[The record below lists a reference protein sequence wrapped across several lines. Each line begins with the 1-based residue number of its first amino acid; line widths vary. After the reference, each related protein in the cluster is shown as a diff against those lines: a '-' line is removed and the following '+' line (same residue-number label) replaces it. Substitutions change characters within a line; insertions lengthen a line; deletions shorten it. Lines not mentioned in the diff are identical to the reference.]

1 MVSENHSKH
10 VLGTRIKTHFIVIS
24 LSSYCDGD
32 LNSSFILKTF
42 ANNNLKLTLNQ
53 EIVFCMYFHHNTGF
67 LTLKAFKMCLGKLLQ
82 QSVKLMRTLS
92 QRNQTTRQVSQ
103 CLPLV
108 IHMLVGCAVGAAGWA
123 GAPNMSANGLP
134 SCSKSSDAFV
144 AAYVQN
150 PKM

>member
-10 VLGTRIKTHFIVIS
+10 VLGTRIETHCIVIS

-67 LTLKAFKMCLGKLLQ
+67 LTLKAFKMCLDKLLQ
-82 QSVKLMRTLS
+82 QSVKLIENLESKEPNDEIGQLVLTIGHPHVGRLRSGCSWLGWGTKH
-92 QRNQTTRQVSQ
+92 VSKRVTQ
-103 CLPLV
+103 LQQ
-108 IHMLVGCAVGAAGWA
+108 II
-123 GAPNMSANGLP
+123 
-134 SCSKSSDAFV
+134 
-144 AAYVQN
+144 
-150 PKM
+150 